1 MVVIKQCEIKI
12 IERLNSLKAEILKIR
27 NLLDE
32 ILTDWKLQE
41 KKIFKVKHMGRK
53 ITQTDM

>member
-32 ILTDWKLQE
+32 ILTDWKLQR
-41 KKIFKVKHMGRK
+41 KKNFLS
-53 ITQTDM
+53 